1 MLSNRIYKKTFEVSI
16 SIIIVAGHH
25 GLLRPIGR

>member
-1 MLSNRIYKKTFEVSI
+1 MLSDRVYKKLFEASI

-25 GLLRPIGR
+25 GFDIMQ